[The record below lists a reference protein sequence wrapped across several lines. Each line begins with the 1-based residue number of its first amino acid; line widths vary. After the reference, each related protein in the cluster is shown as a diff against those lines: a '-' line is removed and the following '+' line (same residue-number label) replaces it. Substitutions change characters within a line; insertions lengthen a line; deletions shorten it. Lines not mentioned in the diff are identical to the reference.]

1 MAEYLVSFRVASEDL
16 ALSEEKRR
24 QSIYDAVLEVECWA
38 ETTSLLIIRCDQ
50 AIVEL
55 MRILTQKLDE
65 RFDMMLIRRVGYKK
79 TIFWGS
85 MTQDTTLIDLVP
97 DARRVSFS

>member
-1 MAEYLVSFRVASEDL
+1 VSQHRGGPSEGENLMAEYLVSFRVASEDL

-55 MRILTQKLDE
+55 MRILTQNDVDPSRGLQEDNLLGV
-65 RFDMMLIRRVGYKK
+65 DDPGHDV
-79 TIFWGS
+79 
-85 MTQDTTLIDLVP
+85 D
-97 DARRVSFS
+97 